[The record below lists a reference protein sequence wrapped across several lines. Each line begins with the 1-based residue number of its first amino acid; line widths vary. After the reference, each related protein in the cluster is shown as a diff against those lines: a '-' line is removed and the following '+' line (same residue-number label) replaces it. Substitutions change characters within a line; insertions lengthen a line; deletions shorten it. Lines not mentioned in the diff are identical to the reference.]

1 MKLRVSVAIAGIFSL
16 AAILGYAK
24 PSKTQADTAQ
34 ATAHPAQCATNDHL
48 CITNTAGK
56 VVHMTVSG
64 KDRDPKLSP
73 DGHHVAFIR
82 KSKRHAILTIGAKS
96 DYHGDEILAD
106 QIWVMDVNT
115 GEQRLLVKD
124 GIPVKGNVTKECE
137 RMIAFIDDD
146 SLCFSPDGV
155 SLYFIGSAWVTS
167 GALHVVNLRTG
178 RDRFIAAANSVEV
191 VPSGKYA
198 GDLIVQQHRYFL
210 GCGSYDWFWLLNP
223 KGREIGPVG
232 ESESQVATFKKTYY

>member
-1 MKLRVSVAIAGIFSL
+1 MKLRVSIRIAGIFSL

-24 PSKTQADTAQ
+24 PARTQPDTAHT
-34 ATAHPAQCATNDHL
+34 AAHPAQCATNDHL

-56 VVHMTVSG
+56 VVHLAFSG
-64 KDRDPKLSP
+64 KDRSPKLSP

-82 KSKRHAILTIGAKS
+82 KSKRHASLTIGAES

-106 QIWVMDVNT
+106 QIWVKDIRT
-115 GEQRLLVKD
+115 GKERLLVKD
-124 GIPVKGNVTKECE
+124 VIPVKGSVTKECE

-146 SLCFSPDGV
+146 SLCFSPDGG

-167 GALHVVNLRTG
+167 GALHVVHLRTG

-198 GDLIVQQHRYFL
+198 GALIVQQHRCFL
-210 GCGSYDWFWLLNP
+210 GCGSYDWHWLITP
-223 KGREIGPVG
+223 KGRELGPVG
-232 ESESQVATFKKTYY
+232 ESEKQVKTFKKLYY

>member
-1 MKLRVSVAIAGIFSL
+1 MNLHHSIAVAGLFSFV
-16 AAILGYAK
+16 AVLGYAK
-24 PSKTQADTAQ
+24 PARTQPDTAH
-34 ATAHPAQCATNDHL
+34 AAAHHAQCATNDHL

-56 VVHMTVSG
+56 VVHLTFSG
-64 KDRDPKLSP
+64 KDRSPKLSP
-73 DGHHVAFIR
+73 DGHHVVFIR
-82 KSKRHAILTIGAKS
+82 KSKRHAILTIGAES

-146 SLCFSPDGV
+146 SLCFSPDGG

-178 RDRFIAAANSVEV
+178 RDRFIAAANAVDV
-191 VPSGKYA
+191 VPSGKYV
-198 GDLIVQQHRYFL
+198 GNLIVQQHRYFL
-210 GCGSYDWFWLLNP
+210 GCGAYDWYWLITQ
-223 KGREIGPVG
+223 K
-232 ESESQVATFKKTYY
+232 ATNSGL